1 MKINLR
7 DNLKLFSIA
16 IIAIGTWLIKE
27 KIQPK
32 NPVTTGMD
40 RAAENRFYSKST
52 KIINTDSSGMHL
64 FTLNADYV
72 EQESSETIK
81 FYDVTISYSPQSKIR
96 WILKSDSATKNKSD
110 EYFILEGNV
119 SASDINEMSESSV
132 IKTDQLH
139 IDPRTH
145 TVRTN
150 EIVDIT
156 IDNNVLSAK
165 GMLAILNENKLELIS
180 EINGSFF
187 KKNIVST
194 KKAIQ

>member
-1 MKINLR
+1 MKMNLR
-7 DNLKLFSIA
+7 DNLKFFSIA

-32 NPVTTGMD
+32 NPVTIEMD
-40 RAAENRFYSKST
+40 RVAENRFYSKST
-52 KIINTDSSGMHL
+52 RIINTDDSGMHL
-64 FTLNADYV
+64 FTLDADYV
-72 EQESSETIK
+72 EQESSEIIK
-81 FYDVTISYSPQSKIR
+81 FYDVTISYSPQSKIK

-119 SASDINEMSESSV
+119 SASDINKMLESSV
-132 IKTDQLH
+132 IKTDRLQ

-145 TVRTN
+145 IVRTN
-150 EIVDIT
+150 ETVDIT
-156 IDNNVLSAK
+156 INNNVLSAK

-194 KKAIQ
+194 RKTIQ

>member
-1 MKINLR
+1 MKIHLK

-16 IIAIGTWLIKE
+16 LMAIGTWLINE

-32 NPVTTGMD
+32 KSVMNEMVKTV
-40 RAAENRFYSKST
+40 ENRFYSKST
-52 KIINTDSSGMHL
+52 KIINTDGSGTHL
-64 FTLNADYV
+64 FTLDADYV
-72 EQESSETIK
+72 EQESSEVIK

-96 WILKSDSATKNKSD
+96 WVLKSDSATKNRSD

-119 SASDINEMSESSV
+119 SASDMDETSNSSV
-132 IKTDQLH
+132 IKTDQLQ

-145 TVRTN
+145 SVKTDRT
-150 EIVDIT
+150 VDIT

-180 EINGSFF
+180 EINGSFL
-187 KKNIVST
+187 KKNIVPSR
-194 KKAIQ
+194 

>member
-16 IIAIGTWLIKE
+16 LIASGTWLIKE

-32 NPVTTGMD
+32 NPVTTEMD

-96 WILKSDSATKNKSD
+96 WILKSDSATKSKSD

-119 SASDINEMSESSV
+119 SASDINEMSEASV
-132 IKTDQLH
+132 IKTDQIQ
-139 IDPRTH
+139 IDPMTH

-150 EIVDIT
+150 EKVDIT
-156 IDNNVLSAK
+156 IDNNVLSAR

-187 KKNIVST
+187 KKNKIST
-194 KKAIQ
+194 KQAIQ

>member
-1 MKINLR
+1 
-7 DNLKLFSIA
+7 
-16 IIAIGTWLIKE
+16 
-27 KIQPK
+27 
-32 NPVTTGMD
+32 
-40 RAAENRFYSKST
+40 
-52 KIINTDSSGMHL
+52 
-64 FTLNADYV
+64 
-72 EQESSETIK
+72 
-81 FYDVTISYSPQSKIR
+81 
-96 WILKSDSATKNKSD
+96 
-110 EYFILEGNV
+110 
-119 SASDINEMSESSV
+119 MSESSV
-132 IKTDQLH
+132 IKTDQLQ

-145 TVRTN
+145 RVRTN

>member
-7 DNLKLFSIA
+7 DNLKLSSIA
-16 IIAIGTWLIKE
+16 LIAIGTWLINE
-27 KIQPK
+27 KIKPK
-32 NPVTTGMD
+32 NSVMKEMVKAT
-40 RAAENRFYSKST
+40 ENKFYSKST
-52 KIINTDSSGMHL
+52 KIINTDGSGMHL
-64 FTLNADYV
+64 FTLDADYV
-72 EQESSETIK
+72 EQESSEVIK

-96 WILKSDSATKNKSD
+96 WVLKSDSATKNRSD

-119 SASDINEMSESSV
+119 SASDMNEMSNSSV
-132 IKTDQLH
+132 IKTDQLQ

-145 TVRTN
+145 SVKTDRT
-150 EIVDIT
+150 VDIT
-156 IDNNVLSAK
+156 IDNNVLSAR

-194 KKAIQ
+194 K

>member
-16 IIAIGTWLIKE
+16 MIAIGTWLIKD

-32 NPVTTGMD
+32 NPITTVMD
-40 RAAENRFYSKST
+40 RSAENRFYSKST
-52 KIINTDSSGMHL
+52 KIINTDGSGMHL
-64 FTLNADYV
+64 FTLDADYV
-72 EQESSETIK
+72 KQESSEVIK

-96 WILKSDSATKNKSD
+96 WILKSDSATKNRSD

-119 SASDINEMSESSV
+119 SASDVNEMLESSV
-132 IKTDQLH
+132 IKTDQLQ

-145 TVRTN
+145 TVRTDRT
-150 EIVDIT
+150 VDIT
-156 IDNNVLSAK
+156 IDNNILSAK

-187 KKNIVST
+187 KKNILST
-194 KKAIQ
+194 K

>member
-16 IIAIGTWLIKE
+16 MIAIGSWLIKE

-32 NPVTTGMD
+32 NPITTETV
-40 RAAENRFYSKST
+40 RAEENRFYSKST
-52 KIINTDSSGMHL
+52 KIINTDGSGMHL
-64 FTLNADYV
+64 FTLDADYV
-72 EQESSETIK
+72 EQESNEVIK
-81 FYDVTISYSPQSKIR
+81 FYDVTISYSPQSKIK

-110 EYFILEGNV
+110 EYFTLEGNV
-119 SASDINEMSESSV
+119 SASDINLMSESSV
-132 IKTDQLH
+132 IKTDQLQ

-145 TVRTN
+145 RVRTN
-150 EIVDIT
+150 ETVDIT

-180 EINGSFF
+180 EINGSFL
-187 KKNIVST
+187 KKNIVSD
-194 KKAIQ
+194 K

>member
-32 NPVTTGMD
+32 NPVTTEMD
-40 RAAENRFYSKST
+40 RVAENIFYSKST
-52 KIINTDSSGMHL
+52 KIINTDGSGMHL
-64 FTLNADYV
+64 FTLDADYV
-72 EQESSETIK
+72 EQESSEVIK
-81 FYDVTISYSPQSKIR
+81 FYDVTISYSPESKIR
-96 WILKSDSATKNKSD
+96 WILKSESATKNKSD

-119 SASDINEMSESSV
+119 SATDINEMSESSV
-132 IKTDQLH
+132 IKTDQLQ

-150 EIVDIT
+150 ETVDIT

-194 KKAIQ
+194 KQAIQ

>member
-32 NPVTTGMD
+32 NPVTTEMD
-40 RAAENRFYSKST
+40 RTAENRFYSKST

-64 FTLNADYV
+64 FTLNADYA
-72 EQESSETIK
+72 EQESNETIK

-132 IKTDQLH
+132 IKTDQLQ

-150 EIVDIT
+150 EIVDII

>member
-1 MKINLR
+1 MR

-16 IIAIGTWLIKE
+16 MIAIGSWLIKE

-32 NPVTTGMD
+32 NPITTETV
-40 RAAENRFYSKST
+40 RAEENKFYSKST

-64 FTLNADYV
+64 FTLDADYV
-72 EQESSETIK
+72 EQESNEVIK

-110 EYFILEGNV
+110 EYFTLEGNV
-119 SASDINEMSESSV
+119 SASDINLMSESSV
-132 IKTDQLH
+132 IKTDLLQ

-145 TVRTN
+145 RVRTN
-150 EIVDIT
+150 EKVDIT

-180 EINGSFF
+180 EINGSFL
-187 KKNIVST
+187 KKNIVSDN
-194 KKAIQ
+194 

>member
-1 MKINLR
+1 MKIHLR

-16 IIAIGTWLIKE
+16 LVALGTWLINE
-27 KIQPK
+27 KIKPK
-32 NPVTTGMD
+32 KPVMNEMVKAT
-40 RAAENRFYSKST
+40 ENRFYSKST
-52 KIINTDSSGMHL
+52 KIINTDGSGMHL
-64 FTLNADYV
+64 FTLDADYV
-72 EQESSETIK
+72 EQESSEVIK

-96 WILKSDSATKNKSD
+96 WVLKSDSATKNRSD

-119 SASDINEMSESSV
+119 SASDMNEMSNSSV
-132 IKTDQLH
+132 IKTDQLQ

-145 TVRTN
+145 SVKTDRT
-150 EIVDIT
+150 VDIT
-156 IDNNVLSAK
+156 IDNNVLSAR

-194 KKAIQ
+194 K